1 MRELLMRRVLPFF
14 LLLLAAGVSNAAAA
28 ALGWAR
34 GLAFMVGPTGAA
46 VLLPIVAGLGLAVWL
61 VLTRVKG
68 LSAAASGFAFSGR
81 AAREVVVAAL
91 GAALLLSLVA
101 LALSAAGLIQLSR
114 AGRSPSVLALVCGL
128 LVFVLDAAT
137 QQLVL
142 QGLALATSRDGRRS
156 WASLIL
162 ASAIFVLP
170 HLREHTT
177 PLYALNVFLFGL
189 CTSLLF
195 FRRQAPSWALPI
207 GFHGG
212 WNFAY
217 VFVMGNPFERQD
229 PQLGL
234 LRWVDRGGLLSGGA
248 DGFEYG
254 LLNTALVVLVALA
267 ALSRSEQP
275 AQDRA

>member
-1 MRELLMRRVLPFF
+1 MRELLMQRVLPFF
-14 LLLLAAGVSNAAAA
+14 LLVLAAGVSNVAAA

-34 GLAFMVGPTGAA
+34 GLAFMVGPLGAA
-46 VLLPIVAGLGLAVWL
+46 ILVPIVAGLGLAVWL

-68 LSAAASGFAFSGR
+68 LSRAASGFA
-81 AAREVVVAAL
+81 L
-91 GAALLLSLVA
+91 DGAALRELALAAVAAALFLSLAA
-101 LALSAAGLIQLSR
+101 LAFSAAGWIQLSR
-114 AGRSPSVLALVCGL
+114 ATTPPSLLALACGL
-128 LVFVLDAAT
+128 VVFVLDAAT

-142 QGLALATSRDGRRS
+142 QGLALATSRDGRRA
-156 WASLIL
+156 WGSLIL
-162 ASAIFVLP
+162 AAAVFVLP

-189 CTSLLF
+189 SSSLLF
-195 FRRQAPSWALPI
+195 FRRETPSWALPI

-234 LRWVDRGGLLSGGA
+234 LRWVDRGGLLSGGV
-248 DGFEYG
+248 DGFESG
-254 LLNTALVVLVALA
+254 LLNTALVILVAVA
-267 ALSRSEQP
+267 ARIRRQP
-275 AQDRA
+275 A